1 MLHFRLFGFPIVVHW
16 IFWVS
21 MALLGGATTATTPE
35 RAQGLLMWIAAG
47 FASIVIH
54 ELGHAFAMRHY
65 GDRHVNIV
73 LYAFGGLA
81 QGSRGL
87 TRRQDFFVSGA
98 GPFAQIAAGVLM
110 WWVSDLV
117 SPGPGLLRAF
127 MSSFMTVS
135 FFWAVLNLFPIIP
148 LDGGHIC
155 RAVLGPRRVRL
166 ALGISLVCAVAGAIF
181 FLQFG
186 SIFAPLFFGMFAF
199 NNWKELQGQPQ
210 APWMMGRN

>member
-21 MALLGGATTATTPE
+21 MALLGGAIGASTPE
-35 RAQGLLMWIAAG
+35 AMQRLLMWIAAG

-65 GDRHVNIV
+65 GDRHVSIV
-73 LYAFGGLA
+73 LHAFGGLA

-98 GPFAQIAAGVLM
+98 GPFAQIAAGVVM

-127 MSSFMTVS
+127 MSSFMIVS

-166 ALGISLVCAVAGAIF
+166 ALGISLVCAVVVAVF
-181 FLQFG
+181 SLQWG
-186 SIFAPLFFGMFAF
+186 GIIAPLFFGMFAF

>member
-21 MALLGGATTATTPE
+21 MALLGGAISASTPE
-35 RAQGLLMWIAAG
+35 AMQRLLMWIAAG
-47 FASIVIH
+47 FVSIVIH
-54 ELGHAFAMRHY
+54 ELGHAFTMRHY
-65 GDRHVNIV
+65 GDRHVSIV

-127 MSSFMTVS
+127 MSSFMFVS

-166 ALGISLVCAVAGAIF
+166 ALGISLVCAVAGAVF
-181 FLQFG
+181 SLQWG
-186 SIFAPLFFGMFAF
+186 GIFAPLFFGMFAF

-210 APWMMGRN
+210 VPWMMGRN